1 MTKVGIYVDYKH
13 NDTTLAAVML
23 GNWFIRSG
31 SQVRFISDDSVARNV
46 DDYWD
51 SKVLRDFSGRGDCY
65 SGLSHVFWFCPNE
78 LSLKAA
84 KREESQSDMISPV
97 RHFYVPGWCAASAMS
112 DAFLLNAHKTISLSQ
127 DAAIWLS
134 SKCRDFEVNTAWSNL
149 CAADKLLVPKN
160 GRVENDKIKILILL
174 GSDFSVAIG
183 DEFFEVVE
191 KLLRLYKGL
200 HVTFAM
206 ERSLPKSQRRRLS
219 GLIQAFGSRVCR
231 KGVVPYSRYHEMAY
245 SHDWVY
251 LACSAFR
258 HGALISHL
266 EVSGTPLICHDVPPA
281 RSYIAGKL
289 SGLLVPTTAAD
300 TFKPAGIVCFDS
312 LMTTLGQ
319 AVELN
324 ELSLKGLQRNAYA
337 GRRKRIQD
345 FERFLL
351 KEVLA

>member
-31 SQVRFISDDSVARNV
+31 NPVRFISNGPVARNV

-51 SKVLRDFSGRGDCY
+51 SKVLRDFSGQGGCY
-65 SGLSHVFWFCPNE
+65 SGLSHVFWFYPDE

-84 KREESQSDMISPV
+84 KFEASQSDMVASPC
-97 RHFYVPGWCAASAMS
+97 HFYVPGWCDVAPLS
-112 DAFLLNAHKTISLSQ
+112 DDFLLNADKTISLSQ

-149 CAADKLLVPKN
+149 CAADKLLAVKN
-160 GRVENDKIKILILL
+160 GRVENDKIKILVLL
-174 GSDFSVAIG
+174 GSDFSTTIG
-183 DEFFEVVE
+183 EELFEVIAN
-191 KLLRLYKGL
+191 LLRLYSGL

-206 ERSLPKSQRRRLS
+206 ERSLPKPQRRRLA

-231 KGVVPYSRYHEMAY
+231 RGVVPYSRYHEMAY

-251 LACSAFR
+251 LACSSFR
-258 HGALISHL
+258 HGALIPHL

-289 SGLLVPTTAAD
+289 SGLLVPTTATD
-300 TFKPAGIVCFDS
+300 TLKPAGIVCFDS
-312 LMTTLGQ
+312 LMATLGH
-319 AVELN
+319 AAELN

-351 KEVLA
+351 KEVLV